1 MGPIL
6 HLPWTAQG
14 HSTKT
19 HQQLSLCYSVKYHYY
34 YSYYHYVYNQ
44 NINKNPP
51 IKHQVSSYNALQLH
65 YSYININ

>member
-19 HQQLSLCYSVKYHYY
+19 HQQLSPCYSVKYHYY
-34 YSYYHYVYNQ
+34 YRYYHYVYNQ
-44 NINKNPP
+44 NINKNSR
-51 IKHQVSSYNALQLH
+51 IKHQVLSYNALQLQ
-65 YSYININ
+65 STLISIE